1 MVTMATVV
9 EAIPTAIV
17 ITQQVIIQIG
27 RLRLGTEMNHKMPI
41 KTNIPSVIVIDQ
53 I

>member
-9 EAIPTAIV
+9 EATPIVIV

-27 RLRLGTEMNHKMPI
+27 RLRLGIEMNYKMPI
-41 KTNIPSVIVIDQ
+41 KTNIPSATVIDQ